1 MFSAREEKIIKVLGR
16 RRMTY
21 ASLVEEVFN
30 EGDKPFDAEISIGNS
45 VRKIEKKCEAE
56 GLKWTL
62 VRKKQNGKLTVWRI
76 GA

>member
-1 MFSAREEKIIKVLGR
+1 MFSTREEKILKVLAR

-21 ASLVEEVFN
+21 ASLVEEVFT
-30 EGDKPFDAEISIGNS
+30 EEDKPFDAEISIGNS
-45 VRKIEKKCEAE
+45 VRKIAKKCEAE

-62 VRKKQNGKLTVWRI
+62 IRKKQNGKVTVWKI